1 MPDTFADFLERHDI
15 VFQDFESA
23 GQLALRLTQ
32 VLGHAPIGGQLPAA
46 IVVLQTQRQ
55 QAIMLGFTVDRFV
68 RRGQQVTQLRDARGR
83 FVASGARDIAARLAQ
98 ASG

>member
-1 MPDTFADFLERHDI
+1 MPDTFFDFLERNDI

-23 GQLALRLTQ
+23 GQLTLRLTQ
-32 VLGHAPIGGQLPAA
+32 ILGHSPIGGQLPAA
-46 IVVLQTQRQ
+46 IVILQTQRQ
-55 QAIMLGFTVDRFV
+55 QAIDLGFTVDRFI